1 MNHAYAIAYSTEDLD
16 GNRDLYVDALI
27 AESDEHAVGKSM
39 LNWIGAEIQSRGEK
53 IIGVNVKQLDD
64 DDIED
69 MVDENRAA
77 LVVAE

>member
-1 MNHAYAIAYSTEDLD
+1 MNHAYAIAYSTEDID
-16 GNRDLYVDALI
+16 GNPNLYVDALI

-39 LNWIGAEIQSRGEK
+39 LSWIGAEMQSRGEK
-53 IIGVNVKQLDD
+53 IIDVNVKQLDD
-64 DDIED
+64 DDVEH